1 MAIGTMDI
9 RREGDTLVVVVS
21 GDWVISNGRTL
32 AGHIDKLRRYLG
44 QVRRVRIDGGGIGQ
58 IDTSGAWLLQRLR
71 REAGSAGRELTHTG
85 FRERDF
91 RVVEQLSHIGDDGE
105 HCVGVRCYTLGD
117 RLVRLGE
124 ATHYGLRH
132 LVEATEFIGRVAATF
147 GRCLGKPARMRLPAI
162 VANMERAG
170 ITAIPIVALLSFLV
184 AIVLSYQ
191 GAIQLQKFGAEIY
204 TVELTAVSMLREM
217 GVVVTAILVAGR
229 SGSAFTAEVGVMKVN
244 EEIDAMKTMG
254 LDPFEVLI
262 LPRVIAL
269 VIMLPLLTLVADLAG
284 LAGAAISVG
293 LLMDLPL
300 GAYLASVQESLT
312 PWTFWSG
319 MIKAPVFAFLIATTA
334 TYWGLHVSGSSE
346 SVGRHT
352 TIAVVQSIFLVIVAD
367 TVFSL
372 VYLQLGL

>member
-1 MAIGTMDI
+1 
-9 RREGDTLVVVVS
+9 
-21 GDWVISNGRTL
+21 VIAHARTL
-32 AGHIDKLRRYLG
+32 SGYIDILRRHLD
-44 QVRRVRIDGGGIGQ
+44 RVQRVTLDGRGIEQ
-58 IDTSGAWLLQRLR
+58 IDTSGAWLLQKLR
-71 REAGSAGRELTHTG
+71 REAGAGGRELTDTG
-85 FRERDF
+85 FRQRDF
-91 RVVEQLSHIGDDGE
+91 RVVEQFSGIGDDSE

-117 RLVRLGE
+117 QLVQIGQGV
-124 ATHYGLRH
+124 HDGLRH
-132 LVEATEFIGRVAATF
+132 LVGATEFIGRVFVTLV
-147 GRCLGKPARMRLPAI
+147 RCLGRPARMRLPAV

-170 ITAIPIVALLSFLV
+170 INAVPIVALLSFLV
-184 AIVLSYQ
+184 AIVLAYQ
-191 GAIQLQKFGAEIY
+191 GAVQLQKFGAEIF

-217 GVVVTAILVAGR
+217 GVLVTAILVAGR

-262 LPRVIAL
+262 LPRVMAL
-269 VIMLPLLTLVADLAG
+269 IIMLPLLTLVADLAG
-284 LAGAAISVG
+284 LAGAAVSVG

-300 GAYLASVQESLT
+300 GAYLANAQDSLT
-312 PWTFWSG
+312 PWNFWSG

-334 TYWGLHVSGSSE
+334 TYWGLQVFGSSE

-352 TIAVVQSIFLVIVAD
+352 TMAVVQSIFLVIVAD